1 MKRYASHFLFFPKC
15 GYLKQYA
22 IEMEKGCVV
31 GIFPLSEEIENTEW
45 MPGVIAMLRSEQLE
59 ETALFEDVVPLLSSV
74 PSDIEKRLSDL
85 TPYLFFPF
93 DFTTMQPVYG
103 TRRRQLR

>member
-1 MKRYASHFLFFPKC
+1 MKRYASHFLFLPGY

-22 IEMEKGCVV
+22 VEMKEGCVV

-45 MPGVIAMLRSEQLE
+45 MPGVIALLRSEQVE
-59 ETALFEDVVPLLSSV
+59 ETVLFEESAPLLSSV
-74 PSDIEKRLSDL
+74 PSDIERLLSDL

-93 DFTTMQPVYG
+93 DFTTMQPVSG
-103 TRRRQLR
+103 TRHRLLR

>member
-1 MKRYASHFLFFPKC
+1 MKRYASHFLFLPGY

-22 IEMEKGCVV
+22 IEVNEGCVV

-45 MPGVIAMLRSEQLE
+45 MPGVIAMLHPEQLAVS
-59 ETALFEDVVPLLSSV
+59 TLFEDALTLLSSV
-74 PSDIEKRLSDL
+74 PSDIEERLSDL

-93 DFTTMQPVYG
+93 DFTTMQPVGG
-103 TRRRQLR
+103 TRRRLLQ